1 MGKEAVPKTHQ
12 PALSNGSQGLHGVS
26 DELCVVRGVRS
37 YLQLRKMLGSLLDVH
52 PPQADANGAR
62 RDDDD
67 LVAILPQL
75 HGRLYYRCQDGEEG
89 LMALFVH
96 N

>member
-1 MGKEAVPKTHQ
+1 M
-12 PALSNGSQGLHGVS
+12 
-26 DELCVVRGVRS
+26 RS
-37 YLQLRKMLGSLLDVH
+37 YLQLGKMLGPLLYVH

-75 HGRLYYRCQDGEEG
+75 HGRLNYRRQDGEEG
-89 LMALFVH
+89 LMALFVD
-96 N
+96 NRACS